1 MISHSNINQAL
12 NLDPTHPACE
22 LYRTLYWVGVTPI
35 YLGLTWYKVRDQ
47 FIARLNEMNFYLN
60 SNPQERE
67 RTVIKIFEVP
77 GLDYPPYIEKLLLRL
92 ISVRVIAKDIYPT
105 SSQII
110 SEILARLELNQ
121 LEFLTSSLKELKK
134 DHSSVFSKLSKSL
147 LKEIHDEFDQLFGL
161 LAARIE
167 YLKGSSANS
176 SFELP
181 FFELNNSTENEAID
195 STNETAISS
204 AENQLIDLT
213 NEPAHS
219 STENQTSDSSS
230 EAATSSAENPII
242 DLTNELTISS
252 MENQVIASPNE
263 TMIFPSGIE
272 FNLPVFSLTS
282 SHTFESSFSL
292 LNSQLYE
299 RKATNEWIETFWRL
313 HRDNFFE
320 AFKKLQADSLTMTI
334 ICADE
339 KLAAESI
346 EELILNLALNVDIN
360 IKKNMIMRMLN
371 TILYLLSSN
380 ELAILKKSF
389 LEKPHHLIEM
399 FFQPAAGINLA
410 TQLNFLD
417 ELIVFVSG
425 LKEKGKLSE
434 NPLAELKSQNPYV
447 ANAIAQAIDEA
458 NTPTT
463 SAPRT
468 KPRTG
473 IKVTH
478 PRQNPHSFHANQQ
491 RTSTRGGSSST
502 EIRRTQ
508 GPNRSLRD

>member
-12 NLDPTHPACE
+12 NLDPQHPACE
-22 LYRTLYWVGVTPI
+22 LYRTLYWVGITPI
-35 YLGLTWYKVRDQ
+35 KLGLTWYKVRDK
-47 FIARLNEMNFYLN
+47 FIAKLNEMKFYLN

-77 GLDYPPYIEKLLLRL
+77 ELNYPPYIEKLLLKL
-92 ISVRVIAKDIYPT
+92 LSVRVIAKDIYPT

-110 SEILARLELNQ
+110 SEILTRLELNQ
-121 LEFLTSSLKELKK
+121 LEFLNRSLKELKK
-134 DHSSVFSKLSKSL
+134 DHSSVFSNISKSL
-147 LKEIHDEFDQLFGL
+147 LKEMHDEFDQLFGL
-161 LAARIE
+161 LAAQIE
-167 YLKGSSANS
+167 YLKSSSANS

-195 STNETAISS
+195 SINESAISS
-204 AENQLIDLT
+204 AENPLIDLT
-213 NEPAHS
+213 HEPTHPF
-219 STENQTSDSSS
+219 TENQTSDSSS
-230 EAATSSAENPII
+230 EPATSSAEDPII
-242 DLTNELTISS
+242 DLINEPTISS
-252 MENQVIASPNE
+252 MENQAIDSPNE
-263 TMIFPSGIE
+263 TMIFPTTIE

-282 SHTFESSFSL
+282 SPTFESSFSL

-313 HRDNFFE
+313 HRDNFLE

-334 ICADE
+334 ICADK

-346 EELILNLALNVDIN
+346 EELIINLALNVDIN
-360 IKKNMIMRMLN
+360 IKKNTIMRVLN
-371 TILYLLSSN
+371 TILFLLSSN

-389 LEKPHHLIEM
+389 LEKSHQLIEM
-399 FFQPAAGINLA
+399 FFQPPSEINLA

-417 ELIVFVSG
+417 GLIVDLSG
-425 LKEKGKLSE
+425 LKERGKLSE
-434 NPLAELKSQNPYV
+434 NPLAELQRPHPYV
-447 ANAIAQAIDEA
+447 GNAIVQAIDEA
-458 NTPTT
+458 NTPST

-478 PRQNPHSFHANQQ
+478 PRQNPHSFHAKQQ

-508 GPNRSLRD
+508 GPNRSRRD